1 MSIRSTQA
9 ARLTLSGALLG
20 IVATA
25 ALVAAAPAR
34 AADPI
39 KICSIDDRSG
49 AAADTGMQSYNGLQI
64 AIAEVNAA
72 GGIAG
77 RKVELVSY
85 DGKTDPQLTATFA
98 TRCAED
104 DKGLVIIGGN
114 PAAPAAAMIPSRPNT
129 ACPT

>member
-1 MSIRSTQA
+1 MSISATPRTP
-9 ARLTLSGALLG
+9 ARALR
-20 IVATA
+20 A
-25 ALVAAAPAR
+25 ALMSSLACAMAAVAWSPAAH

-64 AIAEVNAA
+64 AVAEVNAA
-72 GGIAG
+72 GGIKG
-77 RKVELVSY
+77 RKVELVAY

-114 PAAPAAAMIPSRPNT
+114 PA
-129 ACPT
+129 